1 MTRRMR
7 GNPGDPRI
15 AFRDGERVRTTEI
28 REDGLINSGES
39 DRLIVL
45 MRMGNAIGGKEATQ

>member
-1 MTRRMR
+1 MR

-39 DRLIVL
+39 DRLIVP